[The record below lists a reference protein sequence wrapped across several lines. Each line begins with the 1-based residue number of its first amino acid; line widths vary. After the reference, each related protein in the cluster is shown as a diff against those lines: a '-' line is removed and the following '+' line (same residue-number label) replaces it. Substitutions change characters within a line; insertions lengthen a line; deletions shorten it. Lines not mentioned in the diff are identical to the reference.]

1 MRSYGLGRARR
12 IVGLPAAITMAM
24 LGTAA
29 ASPGS
34 GGESEWNLTAGT
46 EYGRDGSRASLM
58 SADYAGKHDS
68 GTAENASQPGHAAFG
83 LSGLHSDTPA
93 TSASDLSTAS
103 GATVTTSGQ
112 IYFRYGI
119 EALRGGVAFDSTRDE
134 NYRNSHQ
141 WTGTL
146 HSGANGWGIDVNVST
161 RQTRFDGFPVNAFPV
176 SSAEAS
182 RLGQTITTGG
192 DANCTL
198 RDTGYG
204 GVLTYSGDSWT
215 AYGSGSANSYGAT
228 ACSFSIAVP
237 NVLQRLTPSD
247 FQSLSG
253 VFLNRA
259 QVRAGGQIGQQTQLL
274 QLQFGVGVSHS
285 WGRAALAFDYLH
297 AKSEFANTIEDGYA
311 LSGAI
316 PVLKAVAIKLAVGTT
331 VTNSVS
337 APYGGVY
344 VLVNL

>member
-1 MRSYGLGRARR
+1 MRSHGLRRARR
-12 IVGLPAAITMAM
+12 IVGLPVAITMAM

-29 ASPGS
+29 ASPES
-34 GGESEWNLTAGT
+34 GGDSEWNLTAGT

-58 SADYAGKHDS
+58 SVDYAGTGDS
-68 GTAENASQPGHAAFG
+68 GTDEDVSQHAALG

-93 TSASDLSTAS
+93 SSASDSSTAA
-103 GATVTTSGQ
+103 GTTVTTSGQ

-119 EALRGGVAFDSTRDE
+119 EAMRGGLAFDSTRDE

-141 WTGTL
+141 WTGTV
-146 HSGANGWGIDVNVST
+146 HSGANGWAIDVNVST
-161 RQTRFDGFPVNAFPV
+161 RRTRFDGFPVNGFPV
-176 SSAEAS
+176 SGSEVS
-182 RLGQTITTGG
+182 RLGQTITAGG

-215 AYGSGSANSYGAT
+215 AYGSGSANWYGAT
-228 ACSFSIAVP
+228 ACSFSFAVP
-237 NVLQRLTPSD
+237 NVLQRLNPSD

-253 VFLNRA
+253 VLNRA

-274 QLQFGVGVSHS
+274 QLQFGAGVSHS

-297 AKSEFANTIEDGYA
+297 AKSEFANTIQEGYA
-311 LSGAI
+311 LSGTI
-316 PVLKAVAIKLAVGTT
+316 PVLKAVAVKLAVGTT

-337 APYGGVY
+337 APYGSVY